1 MVVHL
6 LLRPLPLLP
15 VFADVLLLL
24 GCLPMLL
31 LTFTARR
38 SGPEGPVGAH
48 MITGPLALL
57 QAAALAIAFGNDAW
71 AELGIA
77 RGWLYLILPGYI
89 VASTALPILAIEAR
103 WRSPVRAAIAAVV
116 VGCVLTANAHTF
128 PAAAA
133 ALGITGLVLVGVH
146 AGIGYAMLLALW
158 VQVERNRMRAAQ
170 AEVVQQSEFVT
181 KQAAW
186 QRGEWAKLPANAE
199 LWQLIQFSHAFA
211 PEVKAQCLERIANLP
226 ELEKEVQALLGTGWA
241 EHSLRYLEDHYPLR
255 FGPLAAAFQALLVEQ
270 CERWEVTLR
279 DDRNAGT
286 WYHNLA
292 HYFTIA
298 ERIAADGGD
307 VREGMR
313 QWGERLR
320 GKRGLESLR
329 ARAEKLAA
337 G

>member
-1 MVVHL
+1 MT
-6 LLRPLPLLP
+6 
-15 VFADVLLLL
+15 VFADLLLVL

-31 LTFTARR
+31 LTFTAKR

-57 QAAALAIAFGNDAW
+57 QAAALAIAFSNAAW
-71 AELGIA
+71 TELGIV
-77 RGWLYLILPGYI
+77 RGWLYLILPGYL
-89 VASTALPILAIEAR
+89 VASTALPIVAIEAR
-103 WRSPVRAAIAAVV
+103 WRSRVRAAIAAVV
-116 VGCVLTANAHTF
+116 AGCVLTTNAHTF
-128 PAAAA
+128 PEGAP
-133 ALGITGLVLVGVH
+133 ALGITGLVLVGAH
-146 AGIGYAMLLALW
+146 AGIGYAMLFALW
-158 VQVERNRMRAAQ
+158 VQNERNRLRTAQ
-170 AEVVQQSEFVT
+170 ADVERQGEFEM

-199 LWQLIQFSHAFA
+199 LWQLIQFTHAFA

-226 ELEKEVQALLGTGWA
+226 ELEKEVQAMLGTGWA

-255 FGPLAAAFQALLVEQ
+255 FGPLAASFQAVLVDQ

-286 WYHNLA
+286 WYYNLV

-320 GKRGLESLR
+320 GKHGLGELR
-329 ARAEKLAA
+329 SRAEKLAA

>member
-6 LLRPLPLLP
+6 LLRPLPLLT
-15 VFADVLLLL
+15 VFADVLLVL

-31 LTFTARR
+31 LTFTAKR

-57 QAAALAIAFGNDAW
+57 QAAALAIAFGNAAW
-71 AELGIA
+71 AELGLA
-77 RGWLYLILPGYI
+77 SGWLYLILPGHI

-103 WRSPVRAAIAAVV
+103 WRRPVRAAIAAVV
-116 VGCVLTANAHTF
+116 AGCVLTTNAHTF
-128 PAAAA
+128 PAGAA
-133 ALGITGLVLVGVH
+133 ALGITGLALVGVH
-146 AGIGYAMLLALW
+146 AGIGYAMLFALW

-181 KQAAW
+181 KQAEW

-199 LWQLIQFSHAFA
+199 LWQLIQFTHAFA
-211 PEVKAQCLERIANLP
+211 PEVKAQCLERIANLS
-226 ELEKEVQALLGTGWA
+226 ELEKEVQAMLGTGWA
-241 EHSLRYLEDHYPLR
+241 EHSLRYLADHYPLR

-292 HYFTIA
+292 HYFTNGRHRVFDA
-298 ERIAADGGD
+298 EHVDGGVAVVD
-307 VREGMR
+307 DPEHL
-313 QWGERLR
+313 ERLHAR
-320 GKRGLESLR
+320 VRILE
-329 ARAEKLAA
+329 
-337 G
+337 